1 MKATAE
7 YATAKIAVWWDMK
20 DCPIPEGYDSCRIR
34 KILEGAFEEQGYS
47 GPVSITAYGDQ
58 TETPGYILQGLFST
72 GVSVAHTRSESKN
85 HLMYRDMVEW
95 RGQNAPP
102 ATMMII
108 SDLVAKGNQFSWDLV
123 RQQQRTLYNLFLAYS
138 VRPQGLNNV
147 LSTSEEW
154 CRNKLLKNK
163 LSGPLVV
170 VQGAKFYC
178 KSCNF
183 DSQSP
188 EKFRKHLSS
197 YKHAREE
204 DVNPGFEKVRRY
216 TEDWRRNYK
225 ATPEFATAKIQVLW
239 DMFDCPI
246 PEGYDARQVRPSI
259 EAAFKDLGY
268 SGPVSITAYG
278 YHKHTPL
285 QALSS
290 TGVDVVHTVPGLTKC
305 HSCSLLQS
313 GSEKAYLQ
321 VQRKEDHFFRSAA
334 VKVKAV
340 NLPQC
345 FIANCA
351 KFFFFFFLFLNGK
364 YHFINELLKLT
375 ICDKQT
381 IRPLKNI
388 LPWQKKVK
396 TWKQNQS
403 NLKPF
408 CFGANKTSNIDT
420 NL

>member
-204 DVNPGFEKVRRY
+204 DVNHGFEKVRRY

-290 TGVDVVHTVPGLTKC
+290 TGVDVVHTVPGRGQSDINFHQREEPDVRRGNVC
-305 HSCSLLQS
+305 FGVEEDEAAAHSLEAPRRES
-313 GSEKAYLQ
+313 
-321 VQRKEDHFFRSAA
+321 RSASTSQSKPS
-334 VKVKAV
+334 VKMTNRNKVTSPTDLHVGDGFGCDGDVKS
-340 NLPQC
+340 P
-345 FIANCA
+345 
-351 KFFFFFFLFLNGK
+351 
-364 YHFINELLKLT
+364 LT
-375 ICDKQT
+375 APSGTGEAIGAREKGGA
-381 IRPLKNI
+381 RLGLRGN
-388 LPWQKKVK
+388 
-396 TWKQNQS
+396 
-403 NLKPF
+403 
-408 CFGANKTSNIDT
+408 FGGA
-420 NL
+420 